1 MKVKLIYNPVSGDGT
16 FKNHLDYIIDKFQ
29 QQGLQI
35 EPYRT
40 NKREELD
47 QMISLMDEKEYK
59 KVLIAGGDGT
69 LNQVMNSLLKYDIHL
84 PIGIFPV
91 GTANDYA
98 QYFNLPR
105 EMEEIVEILLRDNY
119 TLSDVGLVNDRYFIN
134 VASLGVLID
143 ISQRTNLE
151 LKHNLGVLAYYL
163 HGIAELPKVKPVN
176 IQVHSEDMHYDGEI
190 LFMLIMNGRSAG
202 GFHKLAPTAS
212 INDGLLDVFIFKKCP
227 IYELGALLLAAISG
241 EHVNNNS
248 VIHFKTQYLSIHT
261 DGDVGTD
268 LDGEGGPAFP
278 LNIRV
283 VPNRLK
289 ILTRHHNEDNTIL
302 QKNLESTYGRMAFV
316 KDILEN
322 KRLT

>member
-16 FKNHLDYIIDKFQ
+16 FKNHLDYIIDRFQ
-29 QQGLQI
+29 QKGLQI

-40 NKREELD
+40 NKREDLD
-47 QMISLMDEKEYK
+47 QMISCMNEKEYK
-59 KVLIAGGDGT
+59 KILVAGGDGT
-69 LNQVMNSLLKYDIHL
+69 LNQVINGLLKYDINL

-98 QYFNLPR
+98 QYFNLPHGI
-105 EMEEIVEILLRDNY
+105 EEIIEILLQDNY
-119 TLSDVGLVNDRYFIN
+119 TLSDVGLVNDRYFMN

-143 ISQRTNLE
+143 ISQRTNME

-176 IQVHSEDMHYDGEI
+176 IQIHSEAMNYEGEI
-190 LFMLIMNGRSAG
+190 LFMLVMNGKSAG

-212 INDGLLDVFIFKKCP
+212 INDGLLDVFVFKKCP
-227 IYELGALLLAAISG
+227 IYELAALLLAVING
-241 EHVNNNS
+241 EHINNTN
-248 VIHFKTQYLSIHT
+248 VMHFKAQDLWVNT

-268 LDGEGGPAFP
+268 LDGEGGTAFP
-278 LNIRV
+278 LNIRI

-289 ILTRHHNEDNTIL
+289 ILTRHNSEDGSTM
-302 QKNLESTYGRMAFV
+302 QKNIELHHMGKTRM
-316 KDILEN
+316 KDFFEG
-322 KRLT
+322 K